1 MISRIK
7 IAQTDYF
14 TVVCSVA
21 RSPANFSK
29 ASETVFL
36 PIKPKQSLKPYDYRA
51 VYTHI
56 PNMNRSSSSLLVQ
69 EVSGVYHFSV
79 FRHRRLKMALRARKL
94 SGAFETRAPGH
105 ERAACQ
111 LHERAPWKRQVS
123 VGGRGQTGPQLVTS
137 KPGQLPQLLRFPFL
151 LFLVIINI
159 LKRKLTLGHCLSH
172 QFFMDFASVMGIALA
187 RPYLLRKDDSPS
199 LPRLQSVKNKPRKQ
213 TFVHSLSK
221 NYVVK
226 SKRAGSS
233 VFLRFGAMASNCC
246 YTILLFLLL

>member
-69 EVSGVYHFSV
+69 EVSSVYHFSV

-94 SGAFETRAPGH
+94 SGAFEKRMEARLDVTLFWCRTLCFCCVKQVVLMLTRCIYMTKQRGLYVSKQGH
-105 ERAACQ
+105 
-111 LHERAPWKRQVS
+111 
-123 VGGRGQTGPQLVTS
+123 
-137 KPGQLPQLLRFPFL
+137 
-151 LFLVIINI
+151 
-159 LKRKLTLGHCLSH
+159 
-172 QFFMDFASVMGIALA
+172 
-187 RPYLLRKDDSPS
+187 
-199 LPRLQSVKNKPRKQ
+199 LQHRC
-213 TFVHSLSK
+213 H
-221 NYVVK
+221 
-226 SKRAGSS
+226 
-233 VFLRFGAMASNCC
+233 
-246 YTILLFLLL
+246 